1 MNLEEYKS
9 QAAQRYPN
17 TAFVEETLQNLK
29 NNRSKLRVPVKK
41 IGKAVGGISLLTAAA
56 FAVLVGVGTFRG
68 TLSEVS
74 ITEQDVEDENA
85 ILADREALYMTPLSN
100 PNYTVRIDT
109 ENGKV
114 AMNENTTVEEMFAC
128 GAVID
133 GDSGFVGYEQICNFL
148 RAYRNGEKA
157 ELVIAEVPTEY
168 RPDRRGYQY
177 IGLNADGTVNGMY
190 YEHTGE
196 LLTTYPFDRSGRV
209 QNGGIQ
215 FGYCAATSA
224 IEDKGNRVT
233 SRSTVAGMALDLSS
247 YGRGGS
253 SNTLARN
260 FIPICTITDL
270 LRVAES
276 DGEAIRENYFYVLSN
291 LGEKEGVNILWNGQ
305 YSTPAQLEL
314 FLTRIEAGSV
324 SYCSTTITDLTKTDE
339 YEECF
344 YALEYIDG
352 TYRIFTM
359 KNGFEG
365 EFHTELFDGYTVE
378 DGTLI
383 FNNGSAEYRFP
394 YVEGELDKLYVDVSP
409 VEKRFIG
416 NDAEV
421 FRSYYSL
428 MNGKNW
434 ILRWRDEPCRWS
446 AEVYSNRG
454 GFVVYPVDNMI
465 FVDIA
470 TGDDEPLKTRFE
482 PLAADPNDIVKFVN
496 DPRNLMKISEEYSE
510 GDLLAVEV
518 AELPAGYG
526 FNNFGNRYAD
536 LTLALPENTG
546 KIEVAGNTELW
557 LPSEMCDIREMPDG
571 KNYLMISEQKWQ
583 GISLYGTTLDAEN
596 QRFRFNANCWS

>member
-29 NNRSKLRVPVKK
+29 NNRAKLRVPVKK

-56 FAVLVGVGTFRG
+56 FAVLVGVGAFRG

-100 PNYTVRIDT
+100 PNHTVRINT

-133 GDSGFVGYEQICNFL
+133 GDCGFVGYEQICNFF

-177 IGLNADGTVNGMY
+177 IGLNEDGTVYGMY

-196 LLTTYPFDRSGRV
+196 LLTTFPFDRSGRV
-209 QNGGIQ
+209 RNGGIQ
-215 FGYCAATSA
+215 FGYCAAASA
-224 IEDKGNRVT
+224 YEQTGTHLT

-247 YGRGGS
+247 YGRGGDS
-253 SNTLARN
+253 YTLAQN

-270 LRVAES
+270 LDVSER
-276 DGEAIRENYFYVLSN
+276 DGDTIRENYFYVLSH

-314 FLTRIEAGSV
+314 FLKRIEVGSV

-383 FNNGSAEYRFP
+383 FSNGSAEYRFP
-394 YVEGELDKLYVDVSP
+394 YVKGELDKLYVDVSP
-409 VEKRFIG
+409 EEKRFIG
-416 NDAEV
+416 SDAEAN
-421 FRSYYSL
+421 RSNYGL
-428 MNGKNW
+428 ATGTNW
-434 ILRWRDEPCRWS
+434 TVRGLGDDFTWR
-446 AEVYSNRG
+446 AESYSNDG
-454 GFVVYPVDNMI
+454 GFVVYPVDHYNS
-465 FVDIA
+465 
-470 TGDDEPLKTRFE
+470 EPLKTRFE
-482 PLAADPNDIVKFVN
+482 PLAADPNDFVIFTA

-510 GDLLAVEV
+510 DGLLA
-518 AELPAGYG
+518 AEIAVLPAGYG
-526 FNNFGNRYAD
+526 FYGTNNFGNYYTN

-546 KIEVAGNTELW
+546 KIEVFGNTDMMI
-557 LPSEMCDIREMPDG
+557 PSEMCDIREMPDG
-571 KNYLMISEQKWQ
+571 KSYLMITDELWQ
-583 GISLYGTTLDAEN
+583 GMTIWATTLDAEN
-596 QRFRFNANCWS
+596 QRFEFQTNNYGFPQ

>member
-1 MNLEEYKS
+1 MNLEEYKA
-9 QAAQRYPN
+9 QMAQRYPS
-17 TAFVEETLQNLK
+17 TAFVEETLDNLK
-29 NNRSKLRVPVKK
+29 NRRAKLRVPVKS
-41 IGKAVGGISLLTAAA
+41 IGKAVGGAALLTAAA
-56 FAVLVGVGTFRG
+56 FAILVGAGTVRG
-68 TLSEVS
+68 LFSEPITSV
-74 ITEQDVEDENA
+74 TEQDVEDENA

-109 ENGKV
+109 GNGKV

-133 GDSGFVGYEQICNFL
+133 GDSGFVGYEQICSFF

-157 ELVIAEVPTEY
+157 ELVIAEIPKEY
-168 RPDRRGYQY
+168 RPDRRAYQY
-177 IGLNADGTVNGMY
+177 IGLNEDGTVNGMY
-190 YEHTGE
+190 YEHTGA
-196 LLTTYPFDRSGRV
+196 LLTTYPFERSGRV

-215 FGYCAATSA
+215 FGYCAATSTN
-224 IEDKGNRVT
+224 EVM

-247 YGRGGS
+247 YGRGGGY
-253 SNTLARN
+253 NIQARN

-270 LRVAES
+270 LNVAER
-276 DGEAIRENYFYVLSN
+276 DGDTLREEYFYILSN
-291 LGEKEGVNILWNGQ
+291 LGEKEGVNILWNGE

-394 YVEGELDKLYVDVSP
+394 YVKGELDKLFVTVSP

-421 FRSYYSL
+421 YRSYYSL

-434 ILRWRDEPCRWS
+434 ILRWWDEPCRWN

-454 GFVVYPVDNMI
+454 GFGVYPVDNMI

-518 AELPAGYG
+518 AELPAGYD

-583 GISLYGTTLDAEN
+583 GVFLYGTTLDAEN
-596 QRFRFNANCWS
+596 QRFRFNANCYEK

>member
-29 NNRSKLRVPVKK
+29 NNRAKLRIPVKK
-41 IGKAVGGISLLTAAA
+41 VGKAVGEISLLTAAA
-56 FAVLVGVGTFRG
+56 FAVLVGVGTIRG

-74 ITEQDVEDENA
+74 ITEQNPEEEQA

-100 PNYTVRIDT
+100 PDHTVRINT

-114 AMNENTTVEEMFAC
+114 TMNENTTVEEMFAC

-133 GDSGFVGYEQICNFL
+133 DDSGFVGYEQICNFL
-148 RAYRNGEKA
+148 RAYRNGEAA

-196 LLTTYPFDRSGRV
+196 LLTTYPFERSGRV

-215 FGYCAATSA
+215 FGYCAATSTT
-224 IEDKGNRVT
+224 EDKGKRVA

-253 SNTLARN
+253 FNIQARN
-260 FIPICTITDL
+260 FIPICTISDL
-270 LRVAES
+270 LQVSER
-276 DGEAIRENYFYVLSN
+276 DGDTVRENYFYVLSH

-314 FLTRIEAGSV
+314 FLKRAEADSV

-344 YALEYIDG
+344 YALEYLNG

-378 DGTLI
+378 DGMLI
-383 FNNGSAEYRFP
+383 FRNGSAEYRFP
-394 YVEGELDKLYVDVSP
+394 YVKGALDDLFESVSP
-409 VEKRFIG
+409 EEKRFIG

-434 ILRWRDEPCRWS
+434 RLWWDESSRWH
-446 AEVYSNRG
+446 AEVYSNQG

-470 TGDDEPLKTRFE
+470 TDDAEPLKTRFE
-482 PLAADPNDIVKFVN
+482 PLCADPNDVAEFVD

-510 GDLLAVEV
+510 GDLLA
-518 AELPAGYG
+518 AEIDVLPAGYG

-546 KIEVAGNTELW
+546 KIKVAENTALW
-557 LPSEMCDIREMPDG
+557 IPSELCDIREMPDG
-571 KNYLMISEQKWQ
+571 KNYLMISEQKWKETTC
-583 GISLYGTTLDAEN
+583 YGTTLDAKN
-596 QRFRFNANCWS
+596 QRFRFNVNCWS